1 MEMDYDVWRC
11 YVRDH
16 IESSLENIEVWQC
29 ITALGIKPYRKEDG
43 EWCFHYGYT
52 NGQDDGISGFGRTI
66 NEAAMDFFVNMKYD
80 NGSYFSESELD

>member
-1 MEMDYDVWRC
+1 MEMDYDVWKC

-29 ITALGIKPYRKEDG
+29 ITALGIKPFKTENNT
-43 EWCFHYGYT
+43 WCYHYG
-52 NGQDDGISGFGRTI
+52 DKEDGISGFGRTI

-80 NGSYFSESELD
+80 NGSYFSESESD